1 MARGPRPFGISILGV
16 LVVLT
21 GVALVLIGLAGMFVS
36 LAALIPGTG
45 LGFRSLF
52 VGGLVFFG
60 IGLVLLAAGGGLL
73 ALRVWA
79 WWLAVIAAAVALAFS
94 GYDAVSSGTVDLVT
108 LLASALEVIILSYLV
123 SVYRRFRP
131 RQIAVT

>member
-1 MARGPRPFGISILGV
+1 MARGPRPLGILILGV

-21 GVALVLIGLAGMFVS
+21 GIALVLIGLAGIFVS
-36 LAALIPGTG
+36 LAALIPGSS

-79 WWLAVIAAAVALAFS
+79 WWLAVIAAAVALGFS
-94 GYDAVSSGTVDLVT
+94 GYDAVSRGTVDLVT
-108 LLASALEVIILSYLV
+108 LLTSVLEVIILAYLV

-131 RQIAVT
+131 RQIAVP